1 MKNILRTLLVIGL
14 LVGFSATTITTVN
27 AAEKKE
33 MTAAQK
39 QKAKEKAKKQKERE
53 KAAAKRAKEQAK
65 AKAQREKATA
75 QRQKEAAKTAA
86 ERAKVQEERE
96 RVASQRVAE
105 QAKAEAARQAQEEKE
120 LAALRTPQVEEETK
134 ERPEVIS
141 YFNLAPRIGYDA
153 MFDDLSA
160 LGKVAP
166 DQIEPN
172 TFLDKKV
179 VGGAGGGLTF
189 SYELECGHFRFETG
203 LGFDIYNARTDYS
216 FLQTRTLPRYN
227 QEYYYLTDKLRE
239 TRTLGYVSLPV
250 MFGAQF
256 SRYYFMVGARVGYGL
271 FGSYKQ
277 KGLYDVDVYDPAFIN
292 TYGMGIIDAPKTA
305 AQIEGTLPTDN
316 GKIHLQ
322 QPAVSACFEFGV
334 DLDEWLQKAP
344 DEKKKVKVKPGER
357 LPFGREHIHYKA
369 SLFAEYEF
377 LNIYSTND
385 AYHNNYPLV
394 FEQNNWKP
402 YSTNSTLAVGA
413 SSALNNL
420 LIGAKFTVQFEV
432 PGKTPRQVPP
442 QPSYLDLKVENEAN
456 GEKLPATLEIVNTKT
471 GKVVLKPM
479 QMKNG
484 QKAQKLAKGNYEIR
498 LAMQDFYPA
507 TATFTIPS
515 DGYLL
520 DTTLQLRHRPIF
532 NVRVRNAETGMPLP
546 AKVQVLRQGTANEL
560 MALNTDTAN
569 GAAST
574 MLQDTILY
582 ALHIDMVG
590 YEPYDGVVTNIGD
603 NMLVDMIPIKKGEV
617 FILKNMFFATNK
629 TKILPM
635 SEPTLAELFGFL
647 DRNPEVRIK
656 IMGHTDSVGK
666 DQANQILS
674 EGRANAVRQE
684 LIERGIAADRIEAE
698 GYGETRPIDTNDT
711 DEGRQNNRRV
721 EVEIL

>member
-1 MKNILRTLLVIGL
+1 MKHILRTILVLSLLI
-14 LVGFSATTITTVN
+14 GFSANTVTTVS
-27 AAEKKE
+27 AADKKE

-39 QKAKEKAKKQKERE
+39 QKAKEKAKKQKAKE
-53 KAAAKRAKEQAK
+53 KAAAKRKKEQEKAKAQKQKAQAKAANEREKAQAQKAKEQAK
-65 AKAQREKATA
+65 TQAEREKV
-75 QRQKEAAKTAA
+75 AA
-86 ERAKVQEERE
+86 ER
-96 RVASQRVAE
+96 QRVAAQRAAE
-105 QAKAEAARQAQEEKE
+105 AQKAEAERQAQEDQE
-120 LAALRTPQVEEETK
+120 LAALRAPKVEENTK
-134 ERPEVIS
+134 EKPDVIS
-141 YFNLAPRIGYDA
+141 YFNLSPRLGYDA
-153 MFDDLSA
+153 MFDNLKQFGEGSTAAD
-160 LGKVAP
+160 AP
-166 DQIEPN
+166 LMN
-172 TFLDKKV
+172 KKLT
-179 VGGAGGGLTF
+179 GGFGAG
-189 SYELECGHFRFETG
+189 LEATYQLEVNHFLFETG
-203 LGFDIYNARTDYS
+203 LEFDFFNSKTTYGFAQQRVYDVIGKPYT
-216 FLQTRTLPRYN
+216 QTHYF
-227 QEYYYLTDKLRE
+227 LTDNIAE
-239 TRTLGYVSLPV
+239 TRNIGMFQLPI
-250 MFGAQF
+250 MLGAQF
-256 SRYYFMVGARVGYGL
+256 SRYYFLVGARIGYAMP
-271 FGSYKQ
+271 FGYKQ
-277 KGLYDVDVYDPAFIN
+277 KGTYDWVIQDDAYLHQYGGGVIDVPEVDKSSFKLNP
-292 TYGMGIIDAPKTA
+292 
-305 AQIEGTLPTDN
+305 L
-316 GKIHLQ
+316 
-322 QPAVSACFEFGV
+322 AVSACLELGL
-334 DLDEWLQKAP
+334 DLDEWMQQAP
-344 DEKKKVKVKPGER
+344 DEQKKVKVKPGER
-357 LPFGREHIHYKA
+357 LPFGREHIHYRVA
-369 SLFAEYEF
+369 LFADYEL
-377 LNIYSTND
+377 LNMNNSLATLPLTFTGNETKPTGANTVFGMND
-385 AYHNNYPLV
+385 AAA
-394 FEQNNWKP
+394 KM
-402 YSTNSTLAVGA
+402 TNLF
-413 SSALNNL
+413 
-420 LIGAKFTVQFEV
+420 IGAKFTIQFEV

-456 GEKLPATLEIVNTKT
+456 AERLNATLEIVNTKT
-471 GKVVLKPM
+471 GRVVLKPM

-484 QKAQKLAKGNYEIR
+484 QKAQKLAKGDYEIR

-515 DGYLL
+515 DGFLL

-532 NVRVRNAETGMPLP
+532 NVRVRNAETGAALP
-546 AKVQVLRQGTANEL
+546 AKVQVLRRGTTNEL

-590 YEPYDGVVTNIGD
+590 YEPYDGIVTNIGD

-635 SEPTLAELFGFL
+635 SEPTMAELFGFL